1 MMYLIRMKLA
11 CRRRSK
17 LTKIIEGKV
26 FYLIN
31 LIDKT

>member
-1 MMYLIRMKLA
+1 MYLKTMKLEY
-11 CRRRSK
+11 RRRSK